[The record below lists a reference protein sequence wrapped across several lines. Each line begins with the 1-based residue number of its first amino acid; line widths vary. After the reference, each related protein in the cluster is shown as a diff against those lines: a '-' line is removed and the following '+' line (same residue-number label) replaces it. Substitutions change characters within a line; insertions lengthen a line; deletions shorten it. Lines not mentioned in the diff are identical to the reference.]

1 MASSSWLKTQ
11 RSGKVSERDTL
22 VRRKNGVDTIIR
34 KIGTDFDNDVTNIN
48 NMITYCSS
56 YYSSGLKGRRNPYLL
71 ILIPKRKNMIVMI
84 RKLTL
89 VKQIYKMNQIDVRQG

>member
-56 YYSSGLKGRRNPYLL
+56 YYSSGLKGLSL
-71 ILIPKRKNMIVMI
+71 IHI
-84 RKLTL
+84 
-89 VKQIYKMNQIDVRQG
+89 